1 MPTVSE
7 EVVKLPVAPDRVAV
21 PKVVAESRNV
31 TVPVGVFE
39 PVFAVTVAVY
49 VTAWPEADGF
59 TELVT
64 VAVLESRLTVW
75 VIAAEVLAVKFVSPL
90 YETVIV

>member
-1 MPTVSE
+1 MVCVPTASAD
-7 EVVKLPVAPDRVAV
+7 VVRLAVPPDRVAV
-21 PKVVAESRNV
+21 PKVVAESKKV
-31 TVPVGVFE
+31 TVPPGVPAPGAAAE
-39 PVFAVTVAVY
+39 TVAVN

-90 YETVIV
+90 